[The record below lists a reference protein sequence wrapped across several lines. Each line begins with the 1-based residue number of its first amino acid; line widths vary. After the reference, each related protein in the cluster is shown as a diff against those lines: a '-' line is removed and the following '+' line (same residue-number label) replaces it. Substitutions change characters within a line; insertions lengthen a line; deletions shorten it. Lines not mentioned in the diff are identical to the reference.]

1 METFKTRVSANLGV
15 ILALFSLYFI
25 WGSTY
30 LAIRFAL
37 AGFPPLLMAG
47 IRFLIAGSLLFGFM
61 RWRGAPL
68 PTRPQ
73 WVGSILVG
81 ALLLAG
87 GNGGVTYAEQWVT
100 SGLAAVWVATMPV
113 WAALFS
119 GLWGKWPSKVE
130 WAGLA
135 LGFAGVVILNFEGNL
150 RANPIGAI
158 ALTIATICWAFGSVW
173 SRHLSLPAGPM
184 ASAAQMLAGSAILI
198 PVGLISGERITVVPD
213 FGAISAVLYLVVFGS
228 LIAFSSYAYLLRK
241 VRPTLATS
249 YAYVNPMVAVLLGV
263 VLGGEKISTAGVV
276 AMLTILGGVAL
287 VSLGKENKPEK
298 SGRN

>member
-1 METFKTRVSANLGV
+1 MGV
-15 ILALFSLYFI
+15 ILALFALYFI

-61 RWRGAPL
+61 RWRGAPM
-68 PTRPQ
+68 PTRSQ
-73 WVGSILVG
+73 WIGSILVG

-87 GNGGVTYAEQWVT
+87 GNGGVTYAEQWVS

-113 WAALFS
+113 WAALFA

-198 PVGLISGERITVVPD
+198 PVGLMSGERITAVPD

-287 VSLGKENKPEK
+287 VSLGKEKANP
-298 SGRN
+298 